1 MPVIIKPK
9 NNKEAKTGINKML
22 GFLKKEK
29 KRLTKVKILTNKLIK
44 KGYNIKSIKILDLSK
59 LK

>member
-9 NNKEAKTGINKML
+9 NNKQAKTAINKVL
-22 GFLKKEK
+22 GILKKEK
-29 KRLTKVKILTNKLIK
+29 KRLTKVKTLTNKLIK

>member
-9 NNKEAKTGINKML
+9 NNKQAKTAINKVL
-22 GFLKKEK
+22 SILKKEK
-29 KRLTKVKILTNKLIK
+29 KRLTKVKTLTNKLIK
-44 KGYNIKSIKILDLSK
+44 KGYNIKSINILDLSK